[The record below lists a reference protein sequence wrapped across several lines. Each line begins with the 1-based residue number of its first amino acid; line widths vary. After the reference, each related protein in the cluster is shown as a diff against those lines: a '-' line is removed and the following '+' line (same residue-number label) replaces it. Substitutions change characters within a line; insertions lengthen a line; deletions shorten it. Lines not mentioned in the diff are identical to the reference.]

1 MSDPGFD
8 DPMTDDELM
17 DPVEQRTLQ
26 LMEHTAQ
33 QMQQAVQGLQAIVQQ
48 LQQLIQ
54 VSVAE
59 RETTMT
65 GRDGREL
72 KSRSRIAQ

>member
-26 LMEHTAQ
+26 LLEATAV
-33 QMQQAVQGLQAIVQQ
+33 QMQQAVQGLQVVAQQ

-54 VSVAE
+54 VSLAD
-59 RETTMT
+59 RETTSV

-72 KSRSRIAQ
+72 KAISRIKG